1 MSIVTRTV
9 YGAGMQSAIYMGKP
23 HRVQENSTLNEKF
36 GIQANVLPSAA
47 ERHAVRYYCI
57 GSGGHRAVAGA
68 DGIPYITPNRHE
80 ATDAACFRHL
90 PFVLREVTDDL
101 SVEQRAKYALR
112 RRETHDG
119 REFVAYYAKRLD
131 LNTAEVNLQRTRVD
145 GNNQTSEPF
154 IPTTANLNP
163 QPLVSGDD
171 DNVIEASGEYVS
183 GSIVVTIGFNEAD
196 AQELRNVA
204 QVIYGDEKYA
214 VISELALLGGIDRV
228 VTGPGVGN
236 NEINYEEVIASQV
249 TTFISAYYQLNV
261 QNNGFS
267 FTADLGITEPL
278 YAAAVS

>member
-1 MSIVTRTV
+1 MSIVSRTV
-9 YGAGMQSAIYMGKP
+9 YGAALQSAIYMGKP
-23 HRVQENSTLNEKF
+23 HQVQENSTLNEKF
-36 GIQANVLPSAA
+36 GIQVNVLPSND

-57 GSGGHRAVAGA
+57 GSGGHRAVIGA
-68 DGIPYITPNRHE
+68 DGVAYITPNRHE

-101 SVEQRAKYALR
+101 TTEQRAKYGLR
-112 RRETHDG
+112 RQETHDG
-119 REFVAYYAKRLD
+119 REYFAYYAKRLD
-131 LNTAEVNLQRTRVD
+131 LDTAEVNLQRTRVD

-154 IPTTANLNP
+154 VPTNANLNP

-183 GSIVVTIGFNEAD
+183 GSIVVTIDFNEAD
-196 AQELRNVA
+196 AEELRNA
-204 QVIYGDEKYA
+204 ARILYGDEKYA
-214 VISELALLGGIDRV
+214 VISELALVGGIRRV
-228 VTGPGVGN
+228 VTGPGAGN
-236 NEINYEEVIASQV
+236 NEINYDEIIAAQV

-278 YAAAVS
+278 YATTVE